1 MYILSLPSEIL
12 QALRLDGEISPDIEL
27 CDVQPTWQSR
37 SRTVLEYFG
46 PDVVLTGVSAMWAL
60 GAAIRPHVFTAS
72 CISILQRRRVS
83 STVICWE
90 ERRLDKSEVYLERGI
105 GFTTPLRTMCD
116 VLRVP
121 HFTERNK
128 HELETLIRMTN
139 TTVDDI
145 FVALS
150 EKRKVPYKDMAISR
164 LNLLTL

>member
-1 MYILSLPSEIL
+1 
-12 QALRLDGEISPDIEL
+12 
-27 CDVQPTWQSR
+27 
-37 SRTVLEYFG
+37 
-46 PDVVLTGVSAMWAL
+46 
-60 GAAIRPHVFTAS
+60 
-72 CISILQRRRVS
+72 
-83 STVICWE
+83 
-90 ERRLDKSEVYLERGI
+90 LDKSEVYLERGI